1 MRLKLDVLNEEQI
14 EKIYAAAL
22 EVMDRTGSVLGDSYC
37 VELLRKA
44 GARVKDSRRVYI
56 PPKLVEQAIESAP
69 ATVTMYD
76 RLGNVAMELGAQK
89 SYFGAHVNCRQVI
102 DPHTGK
108 TRDMT
113 LDDLEKTTRV
123 VDALPNMDFIT
134 IVDTIAGVRGEYADV
149 AVFSVAI
156 KNTSKPFGFDILSLE
171 TGKMIYEI
179 AAAAV
184 GGPDELRARPFIC
197 VGDSPIDPLFHP
209 EEPLEKIVFSA
220 KQGIPVLYNPMPQG
234 GLTAPTTTAGVLV
247 VTLAEL
253 LVGLVITQL
262 VTPGSPFI
270 CGGVPSIF
278 DMRDTSF
285 VYGSPEL
292 FLMASGLADIQHY
305 LNLPSF
311 GTAGMTNSKNVDLQ
325 AATDASL
332 SVLMSVLSRCNWVH
346 DVGLVDIGVV
356 NSLPM
361 IVLTDEIVEMAR
373 HIEKGIEVTSETL
386 ALDVIDQVGP
396 QGNYMTE
403 EHTLKHF
410 RDCWYPRVFDHK
422 LGRDGS
428 SQDQIHERIHQF
440 IDERLNEH
448 RPAEL
453 PAAALELIE
462 LYAETWMLKA

>member
-22 EVMDRTGSVLGDSYC
+22 EVMERTGSILEDGHS
-37 VELLRKA
+37 VELLQKA
-44 GARVKDSRRVYI
+44 GARLEGSNRVYI
-56 PPKLVEQAIESAP
+56 APELVEQAIESAP

-76 RLGNVAMELGAQK
+76 RLGNVAMELGTRK

-113 LDDLEKTTRV
+113 LDDLEKTTWV

-134 IVDTIAGVRGEYADV
+134 LVDTIAGVRGEYADV

-156 KNTSKPFGFDILSLE
+156 KNTSKPFGFDLLSLE
-171 TGKMIYEI
+171 TGKMICEI

-184 GGPDELRARPFIC
+184 GGPDELRRRPFIC
-197 VGDSPIDPLFHP
+197 IGDSSIAPLFHP
-209 EEPLEKIVFSA
+209 AEPLEKIVFA
-220 KQGIPVLYNPMPQG
+220 AEQGIPVLYNPMPQG
-234 GLTAPTTTAGVLV
+234 GLTAPTTMAGVLV

-262 VTPGSPFI
+262 VNPGSPFI

-292 FLMASGLADIQHY
+292 FLMASGLADIQHH

-311 GTAGMTNSKNVDLQ
+311 GTAGMTNSKHVDLQ

-332 SVLMSVLSRCNWVH
+332 SVLMSVLSGCNWVH

-386 ALDVIDQVGP
+386 ALDVIDRVGP
-396 QGNYMTE
+396 QGNYMAE
-403 EHTLKHF
+403 EHTLEYF
-410 RDCWYPRVFDHK
+410 RDCWYPRIFDHK
-422 LGRDGS
+422 AGREGS
-428 SQDQIHERIHQF
+428 SKDQVYDRIQQSIDKITKEHE
-440 IDERLNEH
+440 
-448 RPAEL
+448 PAEL
-453 PAAALELIE
+453 PAEALQLIE
-462 LYAETWMLKA
+462 SFSETWMLTE